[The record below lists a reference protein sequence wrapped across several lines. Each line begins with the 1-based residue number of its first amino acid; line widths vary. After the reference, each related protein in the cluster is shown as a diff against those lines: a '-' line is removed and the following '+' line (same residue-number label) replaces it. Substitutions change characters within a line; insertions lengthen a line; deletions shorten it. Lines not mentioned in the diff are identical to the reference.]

1 MTLCITIIIII
12 ASLRS
17 STTSSDKPF
26 LSVTKFDATD
36 FRQEWY
42 QEYQSCSSRIQTYD
56 YKTQFMIN
64 GQVID
69 EREVAITNAIFL
81 KGSQCIGYTKTD
93 GKIVLWLE

>member
-1 MTLCITIIIII
+1 MTLCVTIIIII
-12 ASLRS
+12 ASFGKD
-17 STTSSDKPF
+17 STSNKPF
-26 LSVTKFDATD
+26 LSVTKFDVTD

-69 EREVAITNAIFL
+69 EREVAITNAIFI
-81 KGSQCIGYTKTD
+81 KGSKCIGYTKSD